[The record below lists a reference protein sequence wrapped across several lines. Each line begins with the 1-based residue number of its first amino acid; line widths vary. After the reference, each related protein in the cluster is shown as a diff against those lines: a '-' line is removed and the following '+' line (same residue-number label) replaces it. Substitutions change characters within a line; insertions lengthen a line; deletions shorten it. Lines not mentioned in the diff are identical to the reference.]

1 MKNEYLRAFVIGS
14 SFFVFFPYFFS
25 VSKLKEYKKIN
36 YDYVSYSFIAPI
48 ALGLMNVVSLY
59 LANEFNFSKINR
71 FLFMSLFAPTIVLIF
86 VSVFGVYN
94 FSSKDWLQYIVGLY
108 VLYFIIWNFVIYSLD
123 KYV

>member
-48 ALGLMNVVSLY
+48 ALGLMNIVSLY
-59 LANEFNFSKINR
+59 LAKEFNFSKIHR
-71 FLFMSLFAPTIVLIF
+71 FLFMSVFAPTIVLIF
-86 VSVFGVYN
+86 VSLFGVYN